1 MHESYTQRGFLPC
14 GIVDNYVDIFGVMP
28 ARCEN
33 EFTVS
38 NIQHQSPIS
47 YSPLIKCQKKHCAT
61 KASAASFHIKQ
72 IDYSLTL
79 CLCPSAALPS
89 TSTLLTQYRRLL
101 NPSSNRYPY
110 LGYGHRVNKSCSSL
124 PCQVLGLE
132 PISFCTHSSLY
143 TVFK

>member
-1 MHESYTQRGFLPC
+1 MDNSICGYVDTVHGSYTQRDFSTC
-14 GIVDNYVDIFGVMP
+14 GIVDNYVDILDRRFIHG
-28 ARCEN
+28 
-33 EFTVS
+33 
-38 NIQHQSPIS
+38 IYS

-89 TSTLLTQYRRLL
+89 TSTLLKQYRRLL
-101 NPSSNRYPY
+101 NPSSNRYRY
-110 LGYGHRVNKSCSSL
+110 LGYGHRVNKSYSSL